1 MHQTWVKLCCAKRR
15 QKKEVMLL
23 CSGLQW
29 LMLHRETEADLCRPC
44 LKTHIC
50 ELEQC
55 IRTLKRDLRKAQE
68 VFLQKAS
75 EMSQRTNETST
86 ENITEEQSMKEKASV
101 DLFRPSAIATLSEIL
116 WSLIAR
122 LCARQ
127 SHLNTDKLGQLRF
140 FDSTLSLHTAE
151 SVCSSFIH

>member
-1 MHQTWVKLCCAKRR
+1 
-15 QKKEVMLL
+15 MLL

-44 LKTHIC
+44 SKTHIC

-55 IRTLKRDLRKAQE
+55 IQTLKRDLRKAQE

-75 EMSQRTNETST
+75 EMSQRTNETSM

-101 DLFRPSAIATLSEIL
+101 NLFKPSAIATLSEIL
-116 WSLIAR
+116 RSLIAR

-127 SHLNTDKLGQLRF
+127 SHLNTDKLDQLRF